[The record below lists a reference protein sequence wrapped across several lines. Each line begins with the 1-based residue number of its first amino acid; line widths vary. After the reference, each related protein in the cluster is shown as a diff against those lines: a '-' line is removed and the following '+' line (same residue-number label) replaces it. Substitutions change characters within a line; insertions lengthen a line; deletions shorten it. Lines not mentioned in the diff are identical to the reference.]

1 MWGDENMTYFN
12 NIERRVR
19 MSRLVEKI
27 NKNES
32 YSRKLGLMDVSQFHG
47 KRIKEKENS

>member
-1 MWGDENMTYFN
+1 MTHFN

-19 MSRLVEKI
+19 MSRLVERV

-32 YSRKLGLMDVSQFHG
+32 YSRKLGLSDESQFRG
-47 KRIKEKENS
+47 KRIKEKEN